1 MIKIKRRAR
10 PPVLEGATPT
20 GEHYKN
26 PEVVRTLFD
35 MQYEKCCYCEQ
46 KVPEQG
52 HGRAVEHYRPKSK
65 GQYPHLKNVWEN
77 LLLACSMCNG
87 KKSNRFPTD
96 DQGNPLVIDPSDP
109 DLDPEDH
116 IDFIV
121 DDTHALFGQIL
132 PKANSMIGSKTIET
146 IGLYQE
152 YYRQMR
158 MIHCKELFL
167 NYLDIVSASDNA
179 SRRANIIKFESLMSA
194 NSKFAAFARKFAR
207 EKQLDI
213 KHRVRIPEGFEVLDS
228 E

>member
-1 MIKIKRRAR
+1 MIKIRRRAC
-10 PPVLEGATPT
+10 PPVLEDATPT
-20 GEHYKN
+20 GEHYKS
-26 PEVVRTLFD
+26 PEVIKTLFD

-65 GQYPHLKNVWEN
+65 CQFSHLKNVWEN

-87 KKSNRFPTD
+87 KKWNHFPTD

-109 DLDPEDH
+109 NLDPEDH

-121 DDTHALFGQIL
+121 DDDHELFGHIL

-146 IGLYQE
+146 IGLYRE

-158 MIHCKELFL
+158 MIHYKELYL
-167 NYLDIVSASDNA
+167 NYLDILSASDNT
-179 SRRANIIKFESLMSA
+179 SRRANIIKFESLMGA
-194 NSKFAAFARKFAR
+194 NSRFAAFARKFAR
-207 EKQLDI
+207 EKRLDI
-213 KHRVRIPEGFEVLDS
+213 KYRVRIPEGFEVLDA